1 MFLVTHFFI
10 LYSFTFLLFVYIDTK
25 LIKSFLLQKDASHI
39 LWRFALRSA
48 VRLQIGN
55 DCANRERLRE
65 RLRNLSY
72 ISLFFILQITLNFAS
87 ENNKKPKRN
96 MKTTSSK
103 GRVPF
108 ISKFAYGM
116 GDVGCNFSWM
126 FVSNFLMIFYTDVFG
141 IGMSAVATL
150 MLVSRIWDAV
160 NDPIIGTLTDKT
172 HSRWGRFRPWLLFG
186 APVTALVLILTF
198 WAHPNWSQTAKIVYM
213 AVTYCILVLGYTC
226 VNLPYG
232 TLCGAMTQDIDE
244 RAKLNTSRSVS
255 AMIAIGVLNIITV
268 PLVTFFGKGNAQSGY
283 LAVAI
288 IYGIIFA
295 ACHLFCFSKTKEVV
309 EVPVGQKLPLSVQ
322 LKSVL
327 KNRPYQLAILGQFLF
342 GFILYGRNADIL
354 YYFKYV
360 EGSATLFSYYSM
372 AIVLPSIVGAACFPW
387 MFGKTGNKGYAA
399 AVFALLCGVFMAL
412 LYFFSPNTSPVEF
425 YVCSAIAWFFF
436 SGFNTAIY
444 AIIPDCVEYGEWK
457 TGVRNDGFQYAFVS
471 LANKMGMALG
481 TAMFALALDSA
492 GYVAGA
498 EQNADVI
505 AIMRH
510 TFSTIPGALWVI
522 TAFCLCFYKLHRNVY
537 NKIVDE
543 LKAIKNKVERI

>member
-1 MFLVTHFFI
+1 MNT
-10 LYSFTFLLFVYIDTK
+10 TK
-25 LIKSFLLQKDASHI
+25 
-39 LWRFALRSA
+39 
-48 VRLQIGN
+48 
-55 DCANRERLRE
+55 
-65 RLRNLSY
+65 
-72 ISLFFILQITLNFAS
+72 
-87 ENNKKPKRN
+87 NN
-96 MKTTSSK
+96 

-108 ISKFAYGM
+108 ISKIAYGM

-150 MLVSRIWDAV
+150 MLISRIWDAV

-172 HSRWGRFRPWLLFG
+172 HTRWGRFRPWLLFG
-186 APVTALVLILTF
+186 APITAIILMLTF
-198 WAHPNWSQTAKIVYM
+198 WAHPDWSQTAKIVYM

-268 PLVTFFGKGNAQSGY
+268 PLVTFLGKGNAQFGY

-309 EVPVGQKLPLSVQ
+309 KVPVGQKLPLSVQ

-327 KNRPYQLAILGQFLF
+327 ANRPYQLAILGQFLF
-342 GFILYGRNADIL
+342 GFLLYGRNADIL
-354 YYFKYV
+354 YYFTYV

-372 AIVLPSIVGAACFPW
+372 SIILPSIAGAACFPW
-387 MFGKTGNKGYAA
+387 MFRKTGNKGYAA
-399 AVFALLCGVFMAL
+399 AVFAILCGIFMAM
-412 LYFFSPNTSPVEF
+412 LYFFSPNTTPIQF
-425 YVCSAIAWFFF
+425 YICSAIAWFFF

-444 AIIPDCVEYGEWK
+444 AVIPDCVEYGEWK
-457 TGVRNDGFQYAFVS
+457 TGIRNDGFQYAFVS

-505 AIMRH
+505 NIMRH
-510 TFSTIPGALWVI
+510 TFSTIPGMLWMV
-522 TAFCLCFYKLHRNVY
+522 TAVCLCFYKLHRHVY
-537 NKIVDE
+537 NKIVEE
-543 LKAIKNKVERI
+543 LKVIKNKL

>member
-1 MFLVTHFFI
+1 
-10 LYSFTFLLFVYIDTK
+10 
-25 LIKSFLLQKDASHI
+25 
-39 LWRFALRSA
+39 
-48 VRLQIGN
+48 
-55 DCANRERLRE
+55 
-65 RLRNLSY
+65 
-72 ISLFFILQITLNFAS
+72 
-87 ENNKKPKRN
+87 

-103 GRVPF
+103 GHVPF

-288 IYGIIFA
+288 IYGCIFA

-309 EVPVGQKLPLSVQ
+309 EVPVGQKLPISVQ

-354 YYFKYV
+354 YYFTYV

-387 MFGKTGNKGYAA
+387 MFRKTGNKGYAA

-481 TAMFALALDSA
+481 TAMFALTLDSA

-522 TAFCLCFYKLHRNVY
+522 TAFCLCFYKLHRHVY